1 MNHSILNDLSDMIGM
16 DKYIQY
22 MNKWYDNLNKIFIL
36 SIEGNTGTGKSS
48 LAYLFLKNK
57 NYNIIEFDISS
68 IKSKQSIFDKIK
80 ESFKTYDIC
89 SMFNN
94 KKQKTAYIIDN
105 MNNQSMSKS
114 ELNELH
120 SIFIKNNT
128 VRPVILV
135 GTYNKSTNYPKK
147 KIDTLKIYNPHE
159 TILLKISTQINKK
172 LNYNISILNLK
183 LIVSKCQ
190 QDIKKLTILLEYFK
204 KNQKIDLNQIIT
216 KNCSY
221 NLFTDFGN
229 LMNNYK
235 DIESTNI
242 FSDQTI
248 LLTYTF
254 HQNIYNFSINN
265 CKNNVEDHLFDW
277 NNRLI
282 ECIDYSQYMD
292 KTQNWDFLNYI
303 YYVGPKYISYNYNK
317 VKKNKNIYK
326 QIDYPKYCYLSN
338 QKNLYKKIIQI
349 FKTFD
354 FYEVLN
360 ENNFKIFIKNL
371 FDNKIKNQHIFDKLS
386 KDDIENLH
394 KIL

>member
-1 MNHSILNDLSDMIGM
+1 MIGM
-16 DKYIQY
+16 EKYIQY

-36 SIEGNTGTGKSS
+36 SIEGNTGIGKSS

-57 NYNIIEFDISS
+57 NYNIIEFDVSS

-159 TILLKISTQINKK
+159 TILLKISIQINKK
-172 LNYNISILNLK
+172 LNYNINTLNLK

-265 CKNNVEDHLFDW
+265 CKNNVEYHLFDW

-317 VKKNKNIYK
+317 VKKNKNISK

-360 ENNFKIFIKNL
+360 ENNFKIFVKNL

-386 KDDIENLH
+386 KDDIESLL